1 MRYFRYIN
9 GEVTIMAS
17 DQQQIVFCPNCGAPV
32 EPGQQFCDQCGV
44 RLADYMP
51 ENNVATP
58 EAPVAGPKKEAS
70 DSVTKN
76 EQEKKQALPEQP
88 ESEAVTPS
96 DAEESSAAPEPKDE
110 DAPVHEEQTT
120 AEPDESERAVQED
133 VQSEESTS
141 EDETSDPNIDAPAAE
156 PMPVAEDATIPDNS
170 ADDADASVHERRFS
184 FLALFGYIFGLGC
197 WFINLWGVVGVLAI
211 IFSIWALVTKVH
223 RLSKVM
229 AVMGLIGG
237 TVNVAY
243 AIAVFVTGGMT
254 L

>member
-1 MRYFRYIN
+1 
-9 GEVTIMAS
+9 MAS
-17 DQQQIVFCPNCGAPV
+17 DQQQIAFCPNCGAPV

-58 EAPVAGPKKEAS
+58 ATPVAEPKKEAS

-76 EQEKKQALPEQP
+76 EQEEKQALPEQP

-110 DAPVHEEQTT
+110 DAPIPT
-120 AEPDESERAVQED
+120 AKPDESEKAVQED
-133 VQSEESTS
+133 VQSEEPTS
-141 EDETSDPNIDAPAAE
+141 EDGIDDPNIDAPAAE
-156 PMPVAEDATIPDNS
+156 PMPVAEDAPSPDNS
-170 ADDADASVHERRFS
+170 AEDADAPVHERRFS
-184 FLALFGYIFGLGC
+184 FLASFGYIFGLGC
-197 WFINLWGVVGVLAI
+197 WFINLWGVVGALAI
-211 IFSIWALVTKVH
+211 IVSIWALVTKVH

>member
-1 MRYFRYIN
+1 
-9 GEVTIMAS
+9 MAS
-17 DQQQIVFCPNCGAPV
+17 DQQQVLFCPNCGAPV

-44 RLADYMP
+44 RLADYVP
-51 ENNVATP
+51 KNNAVTP
-58 EAPVAGPKKEAS
+58 APPVAEPKKEVS
-70 DSVTKN
+70 DSTAQI
-76 EQEKKQALPEQP
+76 EQEKNQDLPEQP

-96 DAEESSAAPEPKDE
+96 DVVESSPAPELKNDN
-110 DAPVHEEQTT
+110 APAHEEQTA
-120 AEPDESERAVQED
+120 AEPDRPEKAVQENI
-133 VQSEESTS
+133 QSKESTS
-141 EDETSDPNIDAPAAE
+141 EHAEDETADANIDASAAE
-156 PMPVAEDATIPDNS
+156 PMPVAEDATSPENGT
-170 ADDADASVHERRFS
+170 DDADAPVHERRFS
-184 FLALFGYIFGLGC
+184 FLALFGYIFGLSC

-211 IFSIWALVTKVH
+211 IFSSWALVTKVH

>member
-1 MRYFRYIN
+1 
-9 GEVTIMAS
+9 MAS
-17 DQQQIVFCPNCGAPV
+17 DQQQVLFCPNCGSPV

-44 RLADYMP
+44 RLADYVP
-51 ENNVATP
+51 KNNAVTP
-58 EAPVAGPKKEAS
+58 VPPVAEPKKEAA
-70 DSVTKN
+70 DSPAQI
-76 EQEKKQALPEQP
+76 EQENQGLPEQP

-96 DAEESSAAPEPKDE
+96 DVGKSSPVPESKDDNAP
-110 DAPVHEEQTT
+110 AHEEQTA
-120 AEPDESERAVQED
+120 AEPNGPEKAIQED
-133 VQSEESTS
+133 IQSKESTS
-141 EDETSDPNIDAPAAE
+141 EHAEDETADANIDASVAE
-156 PMPVAEDATIPDNS
+156 PMPVAEDATSPDNN
-170 ADDADASVHERRFS
+170 APVHERHFS

-223 RLSKVM
+223 RLAKVM

>member
-1 MRYFRYIN
+1 
-9 GEVTIMAS
+9 MAS
-17 DQQQIVFCPNCGAPV
+17 DQQQVLFCPNCGAPV

-44 RLADYMP
+44 RLADYVP
-51 ENNVATP
+51 KPNVATP
-58 EAPVAGPKKEAS
+58 AAPVAEPNKEAEVA
-70 DSVTKN
+70 DSATRI

-88 ESEAVTPS
+88 ESEATTPS
-96 DAEESSAAPEPKDE
+96 DAEESSPALASKD
-110 DAPVHEEQTT
+110 DDVPAHEEQTA
-120 AEPDESERAVQED
+120 AEPDDEPEKAVQED
-133 VQSEESTS
+133 IQSKESTS
-141 EDETSDPNIDAPAAE
+141 EHTADETADPNVGASAIE
-156 PMPVAEDATIPDNS
+156 TVPVAEDAIIPDNS
-170 ADDADASVHERRFS
+170 IDDADAPVHERRFS

-197 WFINLWGVVGVLAI
+197 WFINLWGIVGALAI

-223 RLSKVM
+223 RLAKVM